1 MQIKKCISNGKG
13 KKKIWNIVQGLSIWL
28 RKVKRFWEIW
38 IFIECFF
45 YTHRNF
51 PYAGRFLNITDQGSF
66 LLLSFNL
73 SSMCWGA
80 RNWQISPKM
89 DKFDKKI
96 KNLQNFL
103 KWKPK
108 KWHRIHQYHKIG
120 LYKTFSKKKSMKN
133 VFFKFP
139 HVPPD

>member
-1 MQIKKCISNGKG
+1 MR
-13 KKKIWNIVQGLSIWL
+13 KI
-28 RKVKRFWEIW
+28 KRFWEIW

-89 DKFDKKI
+89 DKFDKKNQ
-96 KNLQNFL
+96 KFAKFSQ
-103 KWKPK
+103 WKPK

-120 LYKTFSKKKSMKN
+120 LYKTFSKKKIYKKRFFLISPCPPRLIKKN
-133 VFFKFP
+133 IDPGCSWLKEP
-139 HVPPD
+139 HQSTELTQIS